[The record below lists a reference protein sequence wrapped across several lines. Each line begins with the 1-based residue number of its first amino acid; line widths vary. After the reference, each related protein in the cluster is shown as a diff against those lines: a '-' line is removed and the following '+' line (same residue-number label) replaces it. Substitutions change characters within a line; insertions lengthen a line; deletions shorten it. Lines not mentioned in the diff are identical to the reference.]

1 MDRRGH
7 GNRRSAVRY
16 SDSYDQNSSSSQI
29 HSQAGSIL
37 HNSIIGSF
45 PNVEDSLAPFRT
57 AQSDN
62 TAPKHYRELVRRL
75 LLSTPYTIAF
85 VSCVVFSMYGNDL
98 RVLVG
103 RKEADSVF
111 AVCFVMLL
119 GVFALDL
126 VLQSV
131 GNEGYFLSFSFGMD
145 ALATVTVLADISWVW
160 ETTADCSAVISVVK
174 DVQNVARV
182 AARSRRIIE
191 VIRILRLMRLV
202 KLYKGSSL
210 LLGLHSTLDHKRKQ
224 QLIQE
229 ERDLKRRV
237 KVFKYGSKIQVSA
250 STFRHESTSVT
261 KGRESL
267 YHSTFTHLYLAN
279 KNKSLSMSQET
290 PEIPEESQVSH
301 ALIDRMVV
309 LIFLTAL
316 TVVVAF
322 PLFSANNYLPT
333 PSSQAFGLKVL
344 DDFKDASI
352 DTQKVASEYVSTHT
366 DIASLSKILRLYES
380 GTIFFA
386 ADSSPDDIRPCDK
399 QSYASKYFLA
409 VFDNRQEAY
418 LSAWLHILHST
429 FSCSLILMCTVLLFY
444 DYSVNIFIGLE
455 RIVNFVRK
463 IAKNPMVLLMEKP
476 SHLIASKFSECCCLF
491 SNRDYGKL
499 EMKRLEDSIYKI
511 GVMLVLGF
519 GTAGCEIITRNINDI
534 GSVNPLIPGKKI
546 FAAFAFIS
554 INRFNMLAT
563 ILEGDIMK
571 YANTVSLL
579 VHSVCEKYQGTVNR
593 NLGDCYLVVWKF
605 QEDDLIK
612 TSNKVLSNALSQS
625 VRLQTAFALLSA
637 LRICVKVARA
647 SSMSL
652 YHEDLR
658 ITSRMPYFSNKL
670 TVGLHVG
677 WGVEG
682 PVGSVLK
689 IDATYISP
697 DVNIASRLESAT
709 RIYGVLILA
718 SEAFVRHLDEPIQT
732 YLRHVD
738 TVKFKGSE
746 EVIMIYSFD
755 LSLRNLGVSSKL
767 PKKQLT
773 DEKRQKVREAFE
785 FNYFSIHLLFNNSK
799 KLQLMREMH
808 TAAFRADY
816 DHALRQYQ
824 ARDWQGAGKTL
835 RDKCLHHLPTDGPS
849 NSLLRYMEG
858 FHYTPPTDWAGVRVL
873 HSK

>member
-1 MDRRGH
+1 M
-7 GNRRSAVRY
+7 SP
-16 SDSYDQNSSSSQI
+16 
-29 HSQAGSIL
+29 
-37 HNSIIGSF
+37 F
-45 PNVEDSLAPFRT
+45 PNLNVEDSLAPFRT
-57 AQSDN
+57 TPSDSS
-62 TAPKHYRELVRRL
+62 APKHYMELVRRL
-75 LLSTPYTIAF
+75 LLSTPYMLALI
-85 VSCVVFSMYGNDL
+85 SCVVFSMYGNDL

-103 RKEADSVF
+103 RKEVDSVF

-145 ALATVTVLADISWVW
+145 TLATITVLADIGWVW
-160 ETTADCSAVISVVK
+160 EETTHCSTAISVLK
-174 DVQNVARV
+174 DVQSVARV

-191 VIRILRLMRLV
+191 IIRILRLMRLV

-224 QLIQE
+224 QMLQE

-237 KVFKYGSKIQVSA
+237 KVFKYGSKIQVSG
-250 STFRHESTSVT
+250 STFRHDSTNVT
-261 KGRESL
+261 KGRDTL
-267 YHSTFTHLYLAN
+267 YHSTFTHLYMAN
-279 KNKSLSMSQET
+279 KNKSLSLNHES

-316 TVVVAF
+316 TVVMAF
-322 PLFSANNYLPT
+322 PLFSVANYLPI

-344 DDFKDASI
+344 DDLKDASI
-352 DTQKVASEYVSTHT
+352 DFQKVAGEYVKTHT
-366 DIASLSKILRLYES
+366 DVADLSKILRLYES

-386 ADSSPDDIRPCDK
+386 AENNPDDICACDK
-399 QSYASKYFLA
+399 RSYASKYFLA

-418 LSAWLHILHST
+418 LSAWLHILHTT
-429 FSCSLILMCTVLLFY
+429 FICLLILMCTVLLFY
-444 DYSVNIFIGLE
+444 DYSVNVFIGLE
-455 RIVNFVRK
+455 RIVTFVRK
-463 IAKNPMVLLMEKP
+463 IAKNPMILLTEKP
-476 SHLIASKFSECCCLF
+476 SHLVASKFSACCLA

-534 GSVNPLIPGKKI
+534 GSLNPLIPGKKI
-546 FAAFAFIS
+546 FAAFAFVS
-554 INRFNMLAT
+554 INRFNQLAS
-563 ILEGDIMK
+563 ILEGDIMR

-579 VHSVCEKYQGTVNR
+579 VHSVCEKYQGNVNR
-593 NLGDCYLVVWKF
+593 NLGDSYLVVWKF

-612 TSNKVLSNALSQS
+612 TSTRVLSNALSQS
-625 VRLQTAFALLSA
+625 VRLQAAFALLSA

-647 SSMSL
+647 ATMSV
-652 YHEDLR
+652 YHEDPR

-682 PVGSVLK
+682 PVGSILK

-697 DVNIASRLESAT
+697 DVNLAARLESAT
-709 RIYGVLILA
+709 RMFGVFILA
-718 SEAFVRHLDEPIQT
+718 SEAFVRHLDEPIQA

-746 EVIMIYSFD
+746 EVVKLYCFD
-755 LSLRNLGVSSKL
+755 ISLRNLGVSSKL

-773 DEKRQKVREAFE
+773 DEKRKKVREAFE

-799 KLQLMREMH
+799 KLQLMREMY
-808 TAAFRADY
+808 TAAFRADF
-816 DHALRQYQ
+816 DQALRQYQ
-824 ARDWQGAGKTL
+824 TRDWHGAGKTL

-858 FHYTPPTDWAGVRVL
+858 LQYTPPAGWAGVRVL
-873 HSK
+873 LSK